1 MLGNQNLNFTWNI
14 SDFTPTKMALQF
26 YFEKASEV
34 SAGGE
39 ASVLLVTIKDPSLF
53 QGQNGYTPSSFV
65 IVAELPKQ
73 IQLGGADEAAVG
85 VADSASTAS

>member
-1 MLGNQNLNFTWNI
+1 
-14 SDFTPTKMALQF
+14 MALQF

-73 IQLGGADEAAVG
+73 I
-85 VADSASTAS
+85 